1 MAKKKAEEKA
11 SKAGSRQNRTKR
23 KPSKDQ
29 HTSQNDMTAVPVA
42 PTTAS
47 NTDDTTQDALELD
60 NECCECLGTHQDDMG
75 NE

>member
-1 MAKKKAEEKA
+1 MSWPRRKQRKRLVK
-11 SKAGSRQNRTKR
+11 RNRTKH

-42 PTTAS
+42 PTAAL

-60 NECCECLGTHQDDMG
+60 YECCECL
-75 NE
+75 